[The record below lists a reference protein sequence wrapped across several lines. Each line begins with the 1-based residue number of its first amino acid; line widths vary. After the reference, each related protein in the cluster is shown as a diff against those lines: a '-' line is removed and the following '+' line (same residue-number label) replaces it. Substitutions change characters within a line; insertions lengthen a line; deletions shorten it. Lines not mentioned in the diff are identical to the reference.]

1 MPGVRITRHGMMSDH
16 VTCARPAYRP
26 SVNGLCRNDR
36 PIVRVWRKRVRT
48 RCMPL
53 ILRVAR
59 LTPWGLVVG
68 RCWLELKIDCVVVG
82 VVGNWLLLMPDRT
95 QSLLPGPA
103 IFGPP
108 GPLLLLC

>member
-1 MPGVRITRHGMMSDH
+1 MPGVRITRPGFASEHTSC
-16 VTCARPAYRP
+16 VRPTYRP
-26 SVNGLCRNDR
+26 NVSGVHHNDHR
-36 PIVRVWRKRVRT
+36 IVEGWRKRVRT

-82 VVGNWLLLMPDRT
+82 VVGNWLLLMPDRIR
-95 QSLLPGPA
+95 SLLPEPA
-103 IFGPP
+103 IFGPR
-108 GPLLLLC
+108 GPLL

>member
-1 MPGVRITRHGMMSDH
+1 MPGVRIMSDH
-16 VTCARPAYRP
+16 VTCARPASRP
-26 SVNGLCRNDR
+26 SVSGLSRNDH

-82 VVGNWLLLMPDRT
+82 VVDNWLLLMPDRIR
-95 QSLLPGPA
+95 SLLPEPA

-108 GPLLLLC
+108 GPLLL